1 MKIRKKRENQA
12 KNGMMS
18 NILPKKFVI
27 KKKVNNINLQ
37 AKDFSYR
44 VLFNN
49 MITGLAYCKMIYDSQ
64 KKPIDFIYL
73 MINKN
78 FERLTGISRSV
89 IGIKVTESIPG
100 IKKSNPELFEIYGR
114 VALTGKS
121 EKFETYVKPL
131 KRWFS
136 ISVYSPKK
144 YFFVA
149 IFENITEQKL
159 LNKKL
164 EDSKSEILR
173 VLNELNIE
181 RSAVLSLA
189 QDLEKY
195 KLAVDNVSE
204 NIVINYPE
212 GIFIYANK
220 AIEKTTGYTP
230 EEAIGKKSGSLWKTP
245 MPVEFYKKL
254 WDTIKVKKET
264 FVSEIQNKR
273 KNGEIYTAIIS
284 ISPILDKK
292 GNVGFFVAIERD
304 VTKEREAD
312 KAKTEFVSVASH
324 ALRTPLTAI
333 RGLVSMLL
341 DDEYGNVNND
351 LRPPLKDIETS
362 CERLISLV
370 NDLLNISRIQAGR
383 MRYELADCAID
394 ELIKD
399 VIHFM
404 SPISEEK
411 SIALISGKLDHIN
424 VQCDVEKTKEVLN
437 NLIGNSFKFTDS
449 GSITISTKE
458 VGEMIEVS
466 VEDTGIGIRKEDQSK
481 LFGLFQQV
489 ESGAGRPIGTGFGLH
504 VSRELVNKMGGDL
517 WLERSEIG
525 KGSIFTFSLPKSKT
539 KPAEKAE
546 NEIIIEMKM
555 HPDQKTAIM
564 KNNLKIG

>member
-1 MKIRKKRENQA
+1 
-12 KNGMMS
+12 
-18 NILPKKFVI
+18 
-27 KKKVNNINLQ
+27 
-37 AKDFSYR
+37 
-44 VLFNN
+44 
-49 MITGLAYCKMIYDSQ
+49 
-64 KKPIDFIYL
+64 

-78 FERLTGISRSV
+78 FEKMTGINEYV
-89 IGIKVTESIPG
+89 IGKKVTESIPG
-100 IKKSNPELFEIYGR
+100 IKKSNPELFEVYGR
-114 VALTGKS
+114 VALTGRP
-121 EKFETYVKPL
+121 EKFEIYVEPL
-131 KRWFS
+131 KRWFF

-144 YFFVA
+144 HFFVA

-159 LNKKL
+159 INKKL
-164 EDSKSEILR
+164 ENSKTEILS
-173 VLNELNIE
+173 VLKKLNIE
-181 RSAVLSLA
+181 RTLVISLA
-189 QDLEKY
+189 KDLEKY
-195 KLAVDNVSE
+195 KLAVDNVAE
-204 NIVINYPE
+204 NIIITDPE
-212 GIFIYANK
+212 GIVIYANK
-220 AIEKTTGYTP
+220 AIKKTTGYTP
-230 EEAIGKKSGSLWKTP
+230 EEAIGKKSGTLWKSP

-254 WDTIKVKKET
+254 WNTIKVQKET
-264 FVSEIQNKR
+264 FVGEIQNKR
-273 KNGEIYTAIIS
+273 KTGEIYTAIIT

-292 GNVGFFVAIERD
+292 GDIGFFVAIERD
-304 VTKEREAD
+304 ITKEREAD

-341 DDEYGNVNND
+341 DEEYGDVNKS

-383 MRYELADCAID
+383 MKYELVDCSID

-399 VIHFM
+399 TIHFL

-411 SIALISGKLDHIN
+411 KVKLITGKLDHIN
-424 VQCDVEKTKEVLN
+424 IQCDLEKTKEVLN

-489 ESGAGRPIGTGFGLH
+489 ESGEGRPIGTGFGLH
-504 VSRELVNKMGGDL
+504 VSRELVHKMGGDL

-525 KGSIFTFSLPKSKT
+525 KGSVFTFSLPKSKT
-539 KPAEKAE
+539 KPAEKVE

-555 HPDQKTAIM
+555 HPDQKNAIM
-564 KNNLKIG
+564 KNNLKMS